1 MMRLQDVVSRKV
13 YFPIIAGL
21 IPTPANPVRW
31 RVRGMVRE
39 REWLMRQ
46 PLADIRQHQAQRVH
60 ELLVHAVR
68 HCEFYRRSFAAAGL
82 TNERD
87 LTVDN
92 LELLP
97 ILSKHDIQRYYDS
110 LLSAGMRRNTW
121 RQNFSGGST
130 GQTVVLMQDA
140 AYRAEDDA
148 TSFVSDRMQGWDFGK
163 RLAQLWGG
171 SNDTQTWKK
180 GKVRLLSYLA
190 NSRLYNSFNMGSAS
204 MEGYHRDLEQYQP
217 DNILAYAGSAYLF
230 SRFLLEKRCKPN
242 YPHVSIITSAET
254 LSDEMRSTIEK
265 CFSVPVYN
273 RYGSREVGCIASEC
287 SRHAGLHMHI
297 DKKIE
302 VLDLHTNR
310 PVFEKPG
317 RVVVTLLSNRALP
330 LIRYD
335 LGDIGICSEVPCT
348 CGVNAPLLRK
358 VLGRSSDFILA
369 PSGRLIHG
377 EYFTHVFYGR
387 HAIRQFQFVQESSQ
401 SYVVRIVSNERLTA
415 AQLDDIRGQIIS
427 VLGDRADVRFEF
439 PENIPSLPSGKFRFT
454 ISNVEL
460 SSAGFS
466 ACSKSV

>member
-1 MMRLQDVVSRKV
+1 MMRLQDVVSSKL
-13 YFPIIAGL
+13 YYPIIAGL

-46 PLADIRQHQAQRVH
+46 PLASIRQHQAERIH

-68 HCEFYRRSFAAAGL
+68 HCEFYRRRFADAGV
-82 TNERD
+82 TEERD
-87 LTVDN
+87 LTVEN

-97 ILSKHDIQRYYDS
+97 VLSKNDIQQCYDS
-110 LLSAGMRRNTW
+110 LLATGMRRSTW
-121 RQNFSGGST
+121 RHNFSGGST
-130 GQTVVLMQDA
+130 GQTVVLIQDA

-171 SNDTQTWKK
+171 RNDTQTWKK
-180 GKVRLLSYLA
+180 GKVRILSYLA
-190 NSRLYNSFNMGSAS
+190 NSRLYDSFNMGGAS
-204 MEGYHRDLEQYQP
+204 MEGYHRDLERYQP

-230 SRFLLEKRCKPN
+230 ARFLLEQRCKPS
-242 YPHVSIITSAET
+242 YPNVSIITSAET
-254 LSDEMRSTIEK
+254 LSDEMRSTIER

-302 VLDLHTNR
+302 VLDLHTNK

-317 RVVVTLLSNRALP
+317 RIVVTLLSNRALP

-335 LGDIGICSEVPCT
+335 LGDIGICSETPCT
-348 CGVNAPLLRK
+348 CGVNTPVLRK

-387 HAIRQFQFVQESSQ
+387 QAIRQFQFVQESSQ
-401 SYVVRIVSNERLTA
+401 SYAVRIVSNGRVAA
-415 AQLDDIRGQIIS
+415 AQLDEIREQIIS
-427 VLGDRADVRFEF
+427 VLGDEAEVRFEF
-439 PENIPSLPSGKFRFT
+439 PENIPSLPSGKVRFT
-454 ISNVEL
+454 VSNVEL
-460 SSAGFS
+460 TSATLS
-466 ACSKSV
+466 ACSKGM